1 MRSTEVNIQDT
12 SCSDALVVIQ
22 RNPTSGSGRGA
33 REIRNLISELRS
45 AGYRVRLFADR
56 DRLDEFVGTAKNRRH
71 INCLVAAG
79 GDGTVASLANRH
91 AEFPIAVLPLGTENL
106 VARYL
111 RIPRCGRTV
120 ADLIKRN
127 NTRLFDTAFV
137 NDQRFLVVASAG
149 LDAEVVRRLT
159 TRRTGNISHL
169 SYIRPILG
177 SIFGYGFPEVSVH
190 DSAGQ
195 LLASGTHVMVT
206 NIPEYGFKIP
216 FCPLANPFDGK
227 LDIRVFRRGGAWNT
241 FRHVIRTWLGWPDRT
256 EDVVRLTSEKV
267 ELRSGD
273 STVPMQFDGDP
284 ADNCPGLIR
293 VDPKSMTLVVH
304 PQPPVGTD

>member
-1 MRSTEVNIQDT
+1 MRSTEVNTDES
-12 SCSDALVVIQ
+12 SCSGGLIVIQ

-33 REIRNLISELRS
+33 RQIRILISELRS
-45 AGYRVRLFADR
+45 AGYRVRLFANR
-56 DRLDEFVGTAKNRRH
+56 DRLDDFVGAAKRRRN

-111 RIPRCGRTV
+111 KIPRCGRTV

-127 NTRLFDTAFV
+127 NTRLFDTAFI

-177 SIFGYGFPEVSVH
+177 SIFGYRFPEVSVH
-190 DSAGQ
+190 DSGGK
-195 LLASGTHVMVT
+195 LLASGSHVMVT
-206 NIPEYGFKIP
+206 NIPEYGFRIP
-216 FCPLANPFDGK
+216 FCPSANPFDGK

-241 FRHVIRTWLGWPDRT
+241 FRHVIRTWLGRPDRT
-256 EDVVRLTSEKV
+256 DDVIRLAAEEV
-267 ELRSGD
+267 QLRSGD
-273 STVPMQFDGDP
+273 NTVPMQFDGDP
-284 ADNCPGLIR
+284 ATIARDSSESTRNP
-293 VDPKSMTLVVH
+293 
-304 PQPPVGTD
+304 